1 MTMRGTYKIVK
12 PAYSALLEANN
23 STLNQYC
30 SLKPKNLR
38 EIMEKVPGTG
48 ERTVRHMLNVGP
60 RNETETNIL
69 NYYVWN
75 VATPRI
81 RAENDLAKLHSTKKN
96 SVYKTRDEE
105 SDFD

>member
-1 MTMRGTYKIVK
+1 MRGTYKYTK

-23 STLNQYC
+23 LTFNQYS
-30 SLKPKNLR
+30 SLKPKNIQ
-38 EIMEKVPGTG
+38 EIIDKVPGTG

-60 RNETETNIL
+60 RNDNEANIL
-69 NYYVWN
+69 NYYIWN

-81 RAENDLAKLHSTKKN
+81 RAENDLAKLHSTKTN
-96 SVYKTRDEE
+96 SIYNQRDHI